1 MSKTALVVEFRIKP
15 GRRDDFLKLMKE
27 HAAGSLAHS
36 DGCLQFDVLVPKEVQ
51 FDAPKQEPDANRVF
65 LYEVYRDEAG
75 FQAHTQTPHL
85 ARWREAA
92 KECVAESKPTI
103 KMNTIFPRNYA

>member
-15 GRRDDFLKLMKE
+15 GRRDDFLKLMRE

-51 FDAPKQEPDANRVF
+51 FDAPRHEPDHNRVI
-65 LYEVYRDEAG
+65 LYEVYRDAAARTNHRAAPYLKPIAAG
-75 FQAHTQTPHL
+75 LDLWL
-85 ARWREAA
+85 AEPSTMYVSGVQDPARR
-92 KECVAESKPTI
+92 
-103 KMNTIFPRNYA
+103 

>member
-1 MSKTALVVEFRIKP
+1 VSKTALVVEFRIKP

-65 LYEVYRDEAG
+65 LYEVYRDEDA
-75 FQAHTQTPHL
+75 FQTHVKSP
-85 ARWREAA
+85 RVA
-92 KECVAESKPTI
+92 KTRASYADMVESRRIT
-103 KMNTIFPRNYA
+103 RCAVQ

>member
-15 GRRDDFLKLMKE
+15 GRRDDFLKLMRE

-51 FDAPKQEPDANRVF
+51 FDAPTHEPDHNRVI
-65 LYEVYRDEAG
+65 LYEVYRDEDAFQVHVKSERVAKTRAG
-75 FQAHTQTPHL
+75 Y
-85 ARWREAA
+85 
-92 KECVAESKPTI
+92 AEMVESRRIT
-103 KMNTIFPRNYA
+103 RCAVQ